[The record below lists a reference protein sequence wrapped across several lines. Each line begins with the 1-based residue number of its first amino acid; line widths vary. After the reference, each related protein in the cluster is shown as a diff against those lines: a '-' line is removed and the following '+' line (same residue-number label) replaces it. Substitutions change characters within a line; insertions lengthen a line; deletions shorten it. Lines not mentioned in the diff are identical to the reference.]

1 MNRASF
7 DSLLETLDK
16 VKDLSQ
22 DTPLIVEGKM
32 DEKALRDIGITGPI
46 LQVQTAPSVVEFCES
61 TAKNYREA
69 LLFTDLDAAGKKIG
83 RVVKKYLTD
92 KGVKV
97 NDNIEKKLLYALDTV
112 ETEKVAVRLER
123 VCRKFSYP

>member
-1 MNRASF
+1 MNRVKF
-7 DSLLETLDK
+7 DLLLESLDLLR
-16 VKDLSQ
+16 DISQ
-22 DTPLIVEGKM
+22 DTLIIVEGMK

-46 LQVQTAPSVVEFCES
+46 LQVQTSPSVVEFCES
-61 TAKNYREA
+61 IATNHREV

-92 KGVKV
+92 KGVKID
-97 NDNIEKKLLYALDTV
+97 DNLAKKLLYALDTV

-123 VCRKFSYP
+123 VCRRFSYP